1 MKRRKGMIAPGEAVG
16 IVAAQS
22 LGEPGTQMTMRTFH
36 YAGVAEHVPT
46 GLPRFIELVDV
57 RKEPSDP
64 LVYVYLKE
72 PHNKSREEAE
82 KLAYEIE
89 QVLVE
94 DIAEVEEDME
104 GMRII
109 VRYDERKAKGEK
121 VNFEQLAE
129 AFKKK
134 KNAKINEREQ
144 TITIEVKPK
153 GKKRFKAVR
162 DEWKKVKGI
171 LVKGYRDVTKTVVKE
186 ENGEFL
192 VTARSSNIK
201 DIIKHPKVDW
211 KRIYTNNI
219 KAIEELFGI
228 EAARAALVREMKQV
242 MDMQK
247 LFVDARHIMLLG
259 DAMCFEGFVM
269 SVGRHGLAGHKASVL
284 ARAAYE
290 ETVKHLL
297 NAAKKGE
304 EDRLLGVTENIIVG
318 KTVPVGTGRIV
329 LLYRPPKEMQ
339 DAAAEGEGGSTSKAS
354 KGSKA
359 TAKATTKAA
368 KGKGSKAA
376 KPTKATKEAA
386 KGGKGKKG

>member
-1 MKRRKGMIAPGEAVG
+1 MRRKKGMIAPGEAVG

-46 GLPRFIELVDV
+46 GLPRFIELGDV

-72 PHNKSREEAE
+72 PHNKSREDAE

-94 DIAEVEEDME
+94 DIADVEEDMKNL
-104 GMRII
+104 RIVI
-109 VRYDERKAKGEK
+109 RYNERKAYGEK
-121 VNFEQLAE
+121 VGFDMLAKV
-129 AFKKK
+129 FKKK
-134 KNAKINEREQ
+134 KDAKIDEKAQE
-144 TITIEVKPK
+144 IIVEVKPK
-153 GKKRFKAVR
+153 GKKKFKAVR
-162 DEWKKVKGI
+162 DAYKKIKTT
-171 LVKGYRDVTKTVVKE
+171 LVKGYKNVTKTVVKE
-186 ENGEFL
+186 ENGEYL

-201 DIIKHPKVDW
+201 DIIKHPLVDW

-228 EAARAALVREMKQV
+228 EAARAALAREMKQV

-247 LFVDARHIMLLG
+247 LFVDARHIMLLA
-259 DAMCFEGFVM
+259 DAMCYEGFVM

-304 EDRLLGVTENIIVG
+304 DDKLLGVTENIIVG

-329 LLYRPPKEMQ
+329 LLYTPPKEMQ
-339 DAAAEGEGGSTSKAS
+339 EQAGREKAEGGEEKEAKQKTKAKKEAKKPASKA
-354 KGSKA
+354 KA
-359 TAKATTKAA
+359 KKAK
-368 KGKGSKAA
+368 
-376 KPTKATKEAA
+376 E
-386 KGGKGKKG
+386 

>member
-1 MKRRKGMIAPGEAVG
+1 MKRKKGMIAPGEAVG

-72 PHNKSREEAE
+72 PYNKSREEAE

-94 DIAEVEEDME
+94 DIADVEEDME
-104 GMRII
+104 NMKVI
-109 VRYDERKAKGEK
+109 VKYDERRAKGEK
-121 VNFEQLAE
+121 VSFDQLAE

-134 KNAKINEREQ
+134 KNAKVDKKKQLIVV
-144 TITIEVKPK
+144 EVKPK

-162 DEWKKVKGI
+162 DEWKKVKGM
-171 LVKGYRDVTKTVVKE
+171 LVKGYKDVTKTVIKE

-211 KRIYTNNI
+211 RRIYTNNI
-219 KAIEELFGI
+219 KAIEDLFGI

-269 SVGRHGLAGHKASVL
+269 SVGRHGLAGRKASVL

-304 EDRLLGVTENIIVG
+304 EDKLQGVTENIIVG

-329 LLYRPPKEMQ
+329 LLYTPPKEMQ
-339 DAAAEGEGGSTSKAS
+339 APEEEKA
-354 KGSKA
+354 K
-359 TAKATTKAA
+359 A
-368 KGKGSKAA
+368 KGKGGRKSSK
-376 KPTKATKEAA
+376 KEKKA
-386 KGGKGKKG
+386 